1 MQSQTELVRE
11 DLSSI
16 SSIELKDSSQR
27 WWLAALLNIGLLFCY
42 VHRSALSVAAPFMI
56 KDLGLSTA
64 VMGVLLSAFFWP
76 YAFMQTPAGWVVDRF
91 GVRRAYAI
99 GYLLG
104 SLAAAATGLARGLV
118 TLAMLRM
125 CLGVGQSVIF
135 PASSRATANWFHDRE
150 RGLVTA
156 LYLAGN
162 RLGQALINGLG
173 TLVLV
178 AIGWQMFF
186 SAIGIIPLLWLLPWI
201 LFLRKWERPG
211 TTRVADRTNA
221 TFLESIG
228 LLKQRSA
235 LGIFLGFFAYDY
247 VWFLF
252 LTWLPGYLIIERKCS
267 IGEMAVFSSVPY
279 LFGLIINLISGLLS
293 DWFVRKGYQEL
304 RVRKA
309 FIAVGLAIAC
319 LIVPAGI
326 VEDKMT
332 AVWLLAISL
341 CGLNVCGPNTWSLTQ
356 AASEKKIVGT
366 MAGIQNFGGNVGG
379 IIAPALTGFIALAT
393 HSFALALG
401 LAGVILIGGI
411 LAYWLMVE
419 EKINLGA
426 GERESGRA
434 GDVIRNP

>member
-1 MQSQTELVRE
+1 MQPLTETAIESQ
-11 DLSSI
+11 SSI
-16 SSIELKDSSQR
+16 PSIELKDSPQR
-27 WWLAALLNIGLLFCY
+27 WWLAVLLNIGLLFCY
-42 VHRSALSVAAPFMI
+42 VHRSSLSIAAPFMI

-64 VMGVLLSAFFWP
+64 IMGILLSAFFWP
-76 YAFMQTPAGWVVDRF
+76 YAFMQTPAGWLVDRF
-91 GVRRAYAI
+91 GVRRTYAI
-99 GYLLG
+99 GYLFG
-104 SLAAAATGLARGLV
+104 SLAAAATGLARGLMPLIV
-118 TLAMLRM
+118 LRM
-125 CLGVGQSVIF
+125 CLGIGQSAIF

-156 LYLAGN
+156 LYLSGN
-162 RLGQALINGLG
+162 RLGQALINGVG

-186 SAIGIIPLLWLLPWI
+186 SAIGIIPLLWLLPWM
-201 LFLRKWERPG
+201 LFLRKWERPEAIKVSG
-211 TTRVADRTNA
+211 NTNA
-221 TFLESIG
+221 SFLKSIG

-252 LTWLPGYLIIERKCS
+252 LTWLPGYLMIERKCS
-267 IGEMAVFSSVPY
+267 VSEMAVFSSVPY
-279 LFGLIINLISGLLS
+279 LIGLIVNLLSGVLS
-293 DWFVRKGYQEL
+293 DWFVRRGSQEL
-304 RVRKA
+304 RVRKI

-379 IIAPALTGFIALAT
+379 IIAPALTGFIATAT

-401 LAGVILIGGI
+401 LAGSILIGGI

-419 EKINLGA
+419 EKVKMEEKDEG
-426 GERESGRA
+426 
-434 GDVIRNP
+434 